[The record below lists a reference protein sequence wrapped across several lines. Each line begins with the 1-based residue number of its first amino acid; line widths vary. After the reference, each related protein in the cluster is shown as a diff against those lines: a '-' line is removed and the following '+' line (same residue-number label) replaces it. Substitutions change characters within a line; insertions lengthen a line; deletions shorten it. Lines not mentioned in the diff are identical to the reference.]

1 MKYPC
6 WFYMNIYKALSISCE
21 PLGIFYV
28 FATRKG
34 KSALN
39 IVTDYNSEGFFWV
52 PFERNVNFVASA
64 LQLVV

>member
-39 IVTDYNSEGFFWV
+39 IVTDYIIQKAFF
-52 PFERNVNFVASA
+52 EYHLKGILTS
-64 LQLVV
+64 